1 MKATLSKKRF
11 SDPGWIFERKLDGI
25 RCIAVRD
32 GSSTRLLSRN
42 NLSLAERYP
51 EIATAIADQENGRF
65 AVDGEVVAFDGSVT
79 SFATLA
85 QRSRRHVPVYLYVF
99 DLLWLDGRDLRALPL
114 RRRKQLLRRALS
126 FTDPLRLT
134 TYRKGAGE
142 ELFAYACAHGWEG
155 VIAKRADSVYTA
167 RRSPDWLKL
176 KCELGQ
182 ELVIGGYTAPRG
194 SRQEFGA
201 LLLGYYDGSQLRYA
215 GKVGTGFDRP
225 TLSDLGAR
233 LRMLARGTSPFADAG
248 EIRERGITWVSPEL
262 VAQIGFTEWTGHGR
276 LRHPRYL
283 GLRDDKAAAE
293 VVRER

>member
-51 EIATAIADQENGRF
+51 EIATAIADQETARF
-65 AVDGEVVAFDGSVT
+65 AVDGEVVAFDGSAT

-114 RRRKQLLRRALS
+114 RRRKQLLRRALT

-142 ELFAYACAHGWEG
+142 ELLAYACAHGWEG

-201 LLLGYYDGSQLRYA
+201 LLLGYYDASQLRYA
-215 GKVGTGFDRP
+215 GKVGTGFDRA

-233 LRMLARGTSPFADAG
+233 LRMLACDSSPFADPG
-248 EIRERGITWVSPEL
+248 DIRERGITWVTPEL

-283 GLRDDKAAAE
+283 GLRDDKTAGE
-293 VVRER
+293 VVREP